1 RKAVVEWGGKAQRL
15 GVKMLEMTPATLK
28 GSHNRMVEMLRSPMV
43 PPSSQTLRHI
53 LPSCSNSEALLI
65 RPPKAAMKTVFYF
78 PGCGS
83 ERLYGDIA
91 KAGLYILLKNNLQ
104 IVLPPPYL
112 CCGFPAQVNA
122 KKKMHNEIV
131 LRDTIIFSQIRDMLG
146 HISFDAVLVS
156 CGTCREALH
165 RIGCDEIFGCGIEDI
180 SSYALGSNAT
190 MFTALRG
197 HYLYHAPCHD
207 SLAGSGRAVIEKL
220 GATVS
225 TTPNCC
231 SEAGT
236 LAISRPDI
244 SSAMR
249 GKKRR
254 SIGDALSSETKRRT
268 VLTNCPSCI
277 SGLGRNTDMNIAP
290 QHLAETLA
298 VTAGGSGWREEL
310 DGLLQGAE
318 KVTF

>member
-1 RKAVVEWGGKAQRL
+1 V
-15 GVKMLEMTPATLK
+15 
-28 GSHNRMVEMLRSPMV
+28 
-43 PPSSQTLRHI
+43 
-53 LPSCSNSEALLI
+53 
-65 RPPKAAMKTVFYF
+65 KTVFYF

-83 ERLYGDIA
+83 ERLYGDISL
-91 KAGLYILLKNNLQ
+91 AGLYILLKNNLQ

-112 CCGFPAQVNA
+112 CCGFPALVNA

-131 LRDTIIFSQIRDMLG
+131 LRNTIIFSQIRDMLG

-156 CGTCREALH
+156 CGTCKEALH
-165 RIGCDEIFGCGIEDI
+165 RIGCDEIFDCDIEDI
-180 SSYALGSNAT
+180 SSYTVTHNPKLFDS
-190 MFTALRG
+190 LEDE
-197 HYLYHAPCHD
+197 YLYHAPCHD
-207 SLAGSGRAVIEKL
+207 SLAGGGCAVIEQL
-220 GATVS
+220 GGTVT

-244 SSAMR
+244 ASAMR
-249 GKKRR
+249 SKKRR
-254 SIGDALSSETKRRT
+254 SIAEAMASDGGRRR

-277 SGLGRNTDMNIAP
+277 SGLGRNTDMHIIP

-298 VTAGGSGWREEL
+298 EAAGGSGWRTEL
-310 DGLLQGAE
+310 DGLLRGAE